1 MLNIQLRIG
10 NKLWKIT
17 KLRRKGWMDMLSLTA
32 LMDNKPTEHKAL
44 IAEHGLSLHVQYGDC
59 RLLFDCGSGANPL
72 RNAHRLGVDLKDLD
86 AVILSHS
93 HYDHA
98 AGFRDLT
105 ESGLGSRDL
114 YTGPNFFEAKYAKNG
129 VRFTN
134 LACGFDRD
142 FLKTHQ
148 ICHHEIQGLQEIY
161 PGVWLISGFPR
172 IHSFETIPERF
183 VRRTDSGFVAD
194 DFGDEVCMALD
205 VEDGLVVLVGCSH
218 PGILNMMTQVSALLK
233 KPIRAVFGGTHLVEA
248 DAQRID
254 ATVCRLQEMGLE
266 ILGLSHCSGDAADCA
281 ICARTDI
288 QGCHLGT
295 GDCVFFD

>member
-1 MLNIQLRIG
+1 
-10 NKLWKIT
+10 
-17 KLRRKGWMDMLSLTA
+17 MDMLSLTA

-44 IAEHGLSLHVQYGDC
+44 IAEHGLSLHVQYGDR

-134 LACGFDRD
+134 LACGFDAG
-142 FLKTHQ
+142 FLEENG
-148 ICHHEIQGLQEIY
+148 ICHHEVRGVEELF

-172 IHSFETIPERF
+172 VHSFETIPERF
-183 VRRTDSGFVAD
+183 VRRTEAGFVTD
-194 DFGDEVCMALD
+194 DFGDEVCMAL
-205 VEDGLVVLVGCSH
+205 EIEGRLAVLVGCSH
-218 PGILNMMTQVSALLK
+218 PGILNMMTQVSRLLG

-248 DAQRID
+248 DENRIRE
-254 ATVCRLQEMGLE
+254 TIRSLREMGLE

-281 ICARTDI
+281 ICADPSI

-295 GDCVFFD
+295 GDCIFFD

>member
-1 MLNIQLRIG
+1 
-10 NKLWKIT
+10 
-17 KLRRKGWMDMLSLTA
+17 MDMLSLTA

-44 IAEHGLSLHVQYGDC
+44 IAEHGLSLFVEYNGL

-134 LACGFDRD
+134 LACGFDAG
-142 FLKTHQ
+142 FLEENG
-148 ICHHEIQGLQEIY
+148 IRHHEVRGMEELF

-172 IHSFETIPERF
+172 VHSFETIPERF
-183 VRRTDSGFVAD
+183 VRRTEAGFVTD
-194 DFGDEVCMALD
+194 DFGDEVCMAL
-205 VEDGLVVLVGCSH
+205 EIEGGLAVLVGCSH
-218 PGILNMMTQVSALLK
+218 PGILNMMTQVSRLLG

-248 DAQRID
+248 DENRIRE
-254 ATVCRLQEMGLE
+254 TIRSLREMGLE

-281 ICARTDI
+281 ICADPSI

-295 GDCVFFD
+295 GDCIFFD

>member
-1 MLNIQLRIG
+1 MPTVKNDGLIAERMG
-10 NKLWKIT
+10 
-17 KLRRKGWMDMLSLTA
+17 DMVSVTA

-44 IAEHGLSLHVQYGDC
+44 IAEHGLSLHVQYGDH

-72 RNAHRLGVDLKDLD
+72 HNAHRLGIDLKGLD
-86 AVILSHS
+86 AVVISHS

-105 ESGLGSRDL
+105 EQGVGSRDL
-114 YTGPNFFEAKYAKNG
+114 YTGPNFFEPKYAKNG
-129 VRFTN
+129 VRYTN
-134 LACGFDRD
+134 LACGFDRE
-142 FLKTHQ
+142 FLQTYG
-148 ICHHEIQGLQEIY
+148 IRHHEIRGVEEIY

-172 IHSFETIPERF
+172 IHGFETIPARF
-183 VRRTDSGFVAD
+183 VRQTENGFVVD
-194 DFGDEVCMALD
+194 DFGDEVCMALE
-205 VEDGLVVLVGCSH
+205 VKDGLLVLVGCSH
-218 PGILNMMTQVSALLK
+218 PGILNMMTQVSAVLG

-248 DAQRID
+248 DEARID
-254 ATVCRLQEMGLE
+254 TTVRTLQEMGLE

-295 GDCVFFD
+295 GDCIFFD

>member
-1 MLNIQLRIG
+1 
-10 NKLWKIT
+10 
-17 KLRRKGWMDMLSLTA
+17 MDMLSLTA

-44 IAEHGLSLHVQYGDC
+44 IAEHGLSLHVQYGNR

-134 LACGFDRD
+134 LACGFDAG
-142 FLKTHQ
+142 FLEENG
-148 ICHHEIQGLQEIY
+148 IRHHEVRGMEELF

-172 IHSFETIPERF
+172 VHSFETIPERF
-183 VRRTDSGFVAD
+183 VRRTEAGFVTD
-194 DFGDEVCMALD
+194 DFGDEVCMAL
-205 VEDGLVVLVGCSH
+205 EIEGGLAVLVGCSH
-218 PGILNMMTQVSALLK
+218 PGILNMMTQVSRLLG

-248 DAQRID
+248 DENRIRE
-254 ATVCRLQEMGLE
+254 TIRSLREMGLE

-281 ICARTDI
+281 ICADPSI

-295 GDCVFFD
+295 GDCIFFD